1 MQAFSFSRTPLEPA
15 DYRETLGEPA
25 AGGYAAFEGWVR
37 DHNEGRRVRRLEY
50 EAFEP
55 LAVKEGSRIVEEA
68 IARFGAL
75 RAACVHRIGDLGVGE
90 LAVWVGVSAAH
101 RDEAFAACRFII
113 DEVKHH
119 VPIWKKEHYE
129 DGDSGWVNCER
140 CAEPQH
146 HHDHHH
152 AVPDYSRQVALPE
165 VGVAGQARLGGA
177 SVLVIGAGGLG
188 APALQ
193 YLAAAGVGRIGIV
206 DGDVVEPSNLHRQPL
221 YVPADAGKPKALA
234 ARSRLESMNGD
245 ITVEA
250 VVEHASAANVD
261 ALVSRYDL
269 VLECTD
275 NLRTKFLLNDAVV
288 RAGKPAVFA
297 SVHQYEGQIQTY
309 LPQPDWPCL
318 RCVWPEAPRDGAV
331 GTCAEAGV
339 LGPVPGALGVMQAMQ
354 ALQIILGIGA
364 PLRGL
369 VAIDLTTL
377 TTRALRAPRRAD
389 CDHGPR
395 AGLDE
400 LAGDPL
406 EVEFASL
413 EEARAAG
420 FELVDVREAWERRLD
435 PPERLIELHLPM
447 SALLEGR
454 AVFPERGR
462 HLIVCAHGVRSLA
475 LAEMLRESGRTGVYS
490 MRGGIACLRA

>member
-15 DYRETLGEPA
+15 DYGETLGVPA
-25 AGGYAAFEGWVR
+25 AGGYTAFEGWVR

-55 LAVKEGSRIVEEA
+55 LAAKEGSRIVEEA
-68 IARFGAL
+68 IARFGVL
-75 RAACVHRIGDLGVGE
+75 RAACVHRIGDLGIGE

-140 CAEPQH
+140 CAEAH
-146 HHDHHH
+146 HHP
-152 AVPDYSRQVALPE
+152 VPDYSRQVALPE

-188 APALQ
+188 TPALQ

-245 ITVEA
+245 VRVDA

-288 RAGKPAVFA
+288 RAGKPAVFG

-339 LGPVPGALGVMQAMQ
+339 LGPVPGAIGVMQAMQ

-369 VAIDLTTL
+369 VAIDLATL

-389 CDHGPR
+389 CDHGHR
-395 AGLDE
+395 TGLDA
-400 LAGDPL
+400 LAHDPL

-435 PPERLIELHLPM
+435 PPEHLIELHLPM

-454 AVFPERGR
+454 AVFPDRGR

-475 LAEMLRESGRTGVYS
+475 LAEMLREHGRTGVYS